1 MPRNLMYFDSG
12 EEYKVVSIGPD
23 LTPLNEDHF
32 VIEVPEGIEDWRF
45 SVDEDGELV
54 IAYEGQSTEEA
65 LASLLADQ
73 QAALA
78 AREAEVIA
86 SRGE

>member
-1 MPRNLMYFDSG
+1 MPKNLMYFNSG
-12 EEYKVVSIGPD
+12 EEYKVASIGPD
-23 LTPLNEDHF
+23 LTPINEDHF
-32 VIEVPEGIEDWRF
+32 VIEVPEEIEDWRF

-73 QAALA
+73 QAETA
-78 AREAEVIA
+78 AREAEVVA